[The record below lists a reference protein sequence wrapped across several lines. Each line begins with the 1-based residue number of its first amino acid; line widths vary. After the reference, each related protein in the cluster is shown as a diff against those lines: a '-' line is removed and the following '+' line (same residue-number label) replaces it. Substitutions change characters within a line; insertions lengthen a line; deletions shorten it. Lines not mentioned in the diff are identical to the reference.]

1 MGSCHQS
8 PLVSNPDIRKDVVN
22 PHLSKFAEKC
32 RYPGTR
38 TQHRNNIPGDGQRS
52 KTEAELLQVP
62 EVEQDGVEADLD
74 HRAGLR
80 LPRLGAGRHG
90 REDKVAGE
98 AKAAQSRAAKVGGKG
113 AQEGITGRRQGTFGG
128 TSGGGGCC
136 DGGRGE

>member
-1 MGSCHQS
+1 M
-8 PLVSNPDIRKDVVN
+8 
-22 PHLSKFAEKC
+22 
-32 RYPGTR
+32 
-38 TQHRNNIPGDGQRS
+38 
-52 KTEAELLQVP
+52 P
-62 EVEQDGVEADLD
+62 EVEQDGVEADLH

-128 TSGGGGCC
+128 TGGGGGGCC
-136 DGGRGE
+136 VGGRGEQQRILHVPVLGRTKVLEEINYQHEN